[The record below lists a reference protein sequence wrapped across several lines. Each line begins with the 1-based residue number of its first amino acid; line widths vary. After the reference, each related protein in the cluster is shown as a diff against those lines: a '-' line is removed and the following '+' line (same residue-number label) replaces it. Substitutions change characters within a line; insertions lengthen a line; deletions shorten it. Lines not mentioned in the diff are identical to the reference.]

1 MAGRFEKNAKK
12 MLPRPTLCGFIRIMA
27 SDKTAAQYSIAE
39 EVWNAATHGV
49 GILFSV
55 AALAVLVTLAAVYA
69 DSWAIVSCAI
79 FGVSMTGVYTA
90 SSFYHAIPFERA
102 KRILKK
108 FDHIAIYYL
117 IAGTY
122 TPFLLVSL
130 RAPSP
135 ATAWVVFGVIWSLA
149 VIGTVLKLFA
159 GGSGTKWWSIG
170 LYLLMGWLV
179 VLISGKLFSIVPL
192 SGVVFLCLGG
202 LFYTGGVVFYLR
214 KGRKYSHAV
223 WHVFVLLGTIMHFFA
238 VLFSCVFI

>member
-1 MAGRFEKNAKK
+1 
-12 MLPRPTLCGFIRIMA
+12 MA
-27 SDKTAAQYSIAE
+27 SLKPAYSATE
-39 EVWNAATHGV
+39 EIWNSATHVV

-55 AALAVLVTLAAVYA
+55 AALAVMVTLASIYGN
-69 DSWAIVSCAI
+69 SWAIVSCAI

-130 RAPSP
+130 RLPSP
-135 ATAWVVFGVIWSLA
+135 ATAWIVFGIIWTLA
-149 VIGTVLKLFA
+149 ILGTVLKLA
-159 GGSGTKWWSIG
+159 TSGSGTKWWSIG

-179 VLISGKLFSIVPL
+179 VLISGKLFTIVPTV
-192 SGVVFLCLGG
+192 GVVFLCLGG
-202 LFYTGGVVFYLR
+202 LFYTGGVFFYMR
-214 KGRKYSHAV
+214 KSRKYMHAV
-223 WHVFVLLGTIMHFFA
+223 WHVFVLLGTIMHFFS
-238 VLFSCVFI
+238 VLFSCVFVK